1 MEDLLP
7 YLHPVAMVPLILLGV
22 AVLREGLQLRTAR
35 ILRRRRSSGRHRQL
49 AKIFVP
55 LLVAGY
61 ASGVLSMYFTRDE
74 PLLDS
79 VHWWFG
85 TGVLLAGL
93 GAAFFGLALERGR
106 ALERRSAH
114 ALLGASSILL
124 AVGSSLAGMSL
135 LP

>member
-7 YLHPVAMVPLILLGV
+7 YLHPIAMAPLIVFGV
-22 AVLREGLQLRTAR
+22 IVLREGLQLRDAR
-35 ILRRRRSSGRHRQL
+35 IRRRRRDSSRHRQL
-49 AKIFVP
+49 AKLFVP
-55 LLVAGY
+55 LMVAGY
-61 ASGVLSMYFTRDE
+61 ASGVVSMYFTRDE

-85 TGVLLAGL
+85 TGVLAAGL
-93 GAAFFGLALERGR
+93 GAAFFGLAMERGR